1 MVVVF
6 VSRFYARKEPAFSRR
21 RSLCVGKKPEAGV
34 RRIRLYKGVDSGVL
48 QTYGAN
54 ILRHP

>member
-1 MVVVF
+1 M
-6 VSRFYARKEPAFSRR
+6 SRFYARKEPAFSRR